1 MNEEV
6 KQQLIN
12 EALKSINNPWNNLT
26 VKDIAKDLKMNENTA
41 NKIFKRK
48 DFPSIN
54 LGKTKTVTC
63 IAYML
68 WKIER
73 KEELS

>member
-1 MNEEV
+1 MNEEM

-12 EALKSINNPWNNLT
+12 QALKSIDDPWNNLT
-26 VKDIAKDLKMNENTA
+26 LKDIAKDLKMNENTA

-73 KEELS
+73 KEELK

>member
-12 EALKSINNPWNNLT
+12 EALKSIDNPWNNLT

-73 KEELS
+73 KEELN

>member
-12 EALKSINNPWNNLT
+12 EALKSIDNPWNNLT

-73 KEELS
+73 KEELK